1 MRLILITSASYY
13 RVSGGGELIN
23 ASTGFLHRLTTVTF
37 SVHSHG
43 GWRLHKCTHLH
54 ACVADPNLLLRYG
67 LDSPVLPFAPT
78 RERERGDAAGTGRG
92 WAAMACACS
101 MARRNARSTCQ

>member
-78 RERERGDAAGTGRG
+78 REREGGRG
-92 WAAMACACS
+92 GYREGVGGHGVRMQHGAAQCA
-101 MARRNARSTCQ
+101 